1 MSYKNARK
9 QGTDALLDFRFLY
22 RRIVK
27 NALLILMCA
36 CLAGVGAYIVL
47 DCFMKDTYT
56 VSANLYVIPRDNV
69 AGKMN
74 AYNMKAAMQR
84 NANVLNSDTLL
95 DQISKA
101 EKVSG
106 ELSAEIVPNSNIIT
120 MQASASTAEN
130 ACRLL
135 KAGLESY
142 PTLSGYSE
150 SGYLLKNL
158 SNISEESIIVPKDQT
173 LLYALVVAL
182 LVLAA
187 GFGLIGCMCV
197 FSDRIYSTEQ
207 AEALLDMDTMGFLP
221 YIRKK
226 KDQKAILI
234 SDERTD
240 GNYNESVDQVV
251 TELYRKMQ
259 EKQRKVLMV
268 TGMKENDGKSTIAVN
283 IALNL
288 MQRGKKVV
296 LVDCDMRRPAA
307 AKIFD
312 RTGER
317 KKQLSLYL
325 KGKRTIEEV
334 MEKEKVNSEEL
345 SCVFQKKAIANPDRL
360 LAGETFQEMLNY
372 LREKFD
378 CVILDTPPLGI
389 VRDAEVVAER
399 ADAVLMVMRQDE
411 DHAAAL
417 NDMID
422 MLEDMGTEVIG
433 GILNMAKGESLSG
446 NGYYGYKKYYS
457 SSKRT

>member
-1 MSYKNARK
+1 
-9 QGTDALLDFRFLY
+9 
-22 RRIVK
+22 
-27 NALLILMCA
+27 MCA
-36 CLAGVGAYIVL
+36 CLTGVGAYIIL
-47 DCFMKDTYT
+47 DYIMKDTYT

-74 AYNMKAAMQR
+74 EYNIKAAMQR
-84 NANVLNSDTLL
+84 SVNVLNSDTLL
-95 DQISKA
+95 DQIAKT
-101 EKVSG
+101 EKIPG
-106 ELSAEIVPNSNIIT
+106 QLSAEIVSNSNIIT
-120 MQASASTAEN
+120 MRASAPTAES
-130 ACRLL
+130 ACKLL
-135 KAGLESY
+135 KAGLETY
-142 PTLSGYSE
+142 PMLSGYFE

-173 LLYALVVAL
+173 LLYALVAAL

-207 AEALLDMDTMGFLP
+207 AEALLDMDMMGFLP

-268 TGMKENDGKSTIAVN
+268 TGMKENDGKSTIAAN

-312 RTGER
+312 CTGER

-325 KGKRTIEEV
+325 KGKRTIEEI
-334 MEKEKVNSEEL
+334 MEKVDGEEL

-372 LREKFD
+372 LRDEYD
-378 CVILDTPPLGI
+378 YVILDTPPLGI

-399 ADAVLMVMRQDE
+399 ADAVLMAIRQDE

-417 NDMID
+417 NDMIN

-457 SSKRT
+457 SSK

>member
-1 MSYKNARK
+1 MSYENTGK
-9 QGTDALLDFRFLY
+9 QETGVLLDFRFLY

-36 CLAGVGAYIVL
+36 CLTGVGAYIIL
-47 DCFMKDTYT
+47 DYIMKDTYT

-74 AYNMKAAMQR
+74 EYNIKAAMQR
-84 NANVLNSDTLL
+84 SVNVLNSDTLL
-95 DQISKA
+95 DQIAKT
-101 EKVSG
+101 EKIPG
-106 ELSAEIVPNSNIIT
+106 QLSAEIVSNSNIIT
-120 MQASASTAEN
+120 MRASAPTAES
-130 ACRLL
+130 ACKLL
-135 KAGLESY
+135 KAGLETY
-142 PTLSGYSE
+142 PMLSGYFE

-158 SNISEESIIVPKDQT
+158 SNISKESIIVPQNQT
-173 LLYALVVAL
+173 LLYALAAAL
-182 LVLAA
+182 FVLVA
-187 GFGLIGCMCV
+187 GFGLIGCMCL
-197 FSDRIYSTEQ
+197 FSDYIYSTEQ
-207 AEALLDMDTMGFLP
+207 ADALLDMDMIGSLP

-268 TGMKENDGKSTIAVN
+268 TGMKENDGKSTIAAN

-288 MQRGKKVV
+288 MQRGKEVV

-312 RTGER
+312 CTGER

-334 MEKEKVNSEEL
+334 MEKVNGEEL

-372 LREKFD
+372 LRDEYD
-378 CVILDTPPLGI
+378 YVILDTPPLGI

-399 ADAVLMVMRQDE
+399 ADAVLMVIRQDE

-457 SSKRT
+457 SSK

>member
-1 MSYKNARK
+1 MSYENTGK
-9 QGTDALLDFRFLY
+9 QETGVLLDFRFLY

-36 CLAGVGAYIVL
+36 CLTGVGAYIIL
-47 DCFMKDTYT
+47 DYIMKDTYT

-74 AYNMKAAMQR
+74 EYNIKAAMQR
-84 NANVLNSDTLL
+84 SVNVLNSDTLL
-95 DQISKA
+95 DQIAKT
-101 EKVSG
+101 EKIPG
-106 ELSAEIVPNSNIIT
+106 QLSAEIVSNSNIIT
-120 MQASASTAEN
+120 MRASAPTAES
-130 ACRLL
+130 ACKLL
-135 KAGLESY
+135 KAGLETY
-142 PTLSGYSE
+142 PMLSGYFE

-173 LLYALVVAL
+173 LLYALVAAL

-207 AEALLDMDTMGFLP
+207 AEALLDMDMMGFLP

-268 TGMKENDGKSTIAVN
+268 TGMKENDGKSTIAAN

-312 RTGER
+312 CTGER

-325 KGKRTIEEV
+325 KGKRTIEEI
-334 MEKEKVNSEEL
+334 MEKVDGEEL

-372 LREKFD
+372 LRDEYD
-378 CVILDTPPLGI
+378 YVILDTPPLGI

-399 ADAVLMVMRQDE
+399 ADAVLMAIRQDE

-457 SSKRT
+457 SSK

>member
-1 MSYKNARK
+1 MSYENTGK
-9 QGTDALLDFRFLY
+9 QGAAALLDFRFLY
-22 RRIVK
+22 RRIMK
-27 NALLILMCA
+27 NVMLILMCA
-36 CLAGVGAYIVL
+36 CLAGVGAYIIL
-47 DCFMKDTYT
+47 DHVMKDTYT

-84 NANVLNSDTLL
+84 NVNVLNSDTLR
-95 DQISKA
+95 DQIAKS

-106 ELSAEIVPNSNIIT
+106 QLSAEIVPNSNIIT
-120 MQASASTAEN
+120 MRASASTAEN

-142 PTLSGYSE
+142 PTLSSYFE

-158 SNISEESIIVPKDQT
+158 SNISEESIMVPTDQT
-173 LLYALVVAL
+173 LLYAFAAAF
-182 LVLAA
+182 LVLVA
-187 GFGLIGCMCV
+187 GLGLIGCMCL

-207 AEALLDMDTMGFLP
+207 AEALLDMDTIGFLP
-221 YIRKK
+221 YVRKK

-234 SDERTD
+234 SDKRTD
-240 GNYNESVDQVV
+240 GSYNEAVDQVV

-259 EKQRKVLMV
+259 ERQRKVLMV

-288 MQRGKKVV
+288 LQRGKKVA

-312 RTGER
+312 CTGER
-317 KKQLSLYL
+317 RKQLSLYL
-325 KGKRTIEEV
+325 KGKRTLEEV
-334 MEKEKVNSEEL
+334 MEKVMVNGREL
-345 SCVFQKKAIANPDRL
+345 ACVFQKKAIANPDRL
-360 LAGETFQEMLNY
+360 LAGQSFQEMLGY
-372 LREKFD
+372 LREEFD
-378 CVILDTPPLGI
+378 YVILDTPPMGI
-389 VRDAEVVAER
+389 VRDAEVVAGW
-399 ADAVLMVMRQDE
+399 ADMVLMVMRQDD

-422 MLEDMGTEVIG
+422 MLEDTGTEVIG
-433 GILNMAKGESLSG
+433 GILNMAKGERLSG

-457 SSKRT
+457 SSK

>member
-1 MSYKNARK
+1 MSYENTGK
-9 QGTDALLDFRFLY
+9 QGAAALLDFRFLY
-22 RRIVK
+22 RRIMK
-27 NALLILMCA
+27 NVMLILMCA
-36 CLAGVGAYIVL
+36 CLAGVGAYIIL
-47 DCFMKDTYT
+47 DHVMKDTYT

-74 AYNMKAAMQR
+74 EYNMKVAMQR
-84 NANVLNSDTLL
+84 NVNVLNSDTLL
-95 DQISKA
+95 DQIAKA
-101 EKVSG
+101 EKISG
-106 ELSAEIVPNSNIIT
+106 QLSAEIVPNSNIIT
-120 MQASASTAEN
+120 MRASAPTAES
-130 ACRLL
+130 ACRIL
-135 KAGLESY
+135 KAGLETY
-142 PTLSGYSE
+142 PTLSGYFE

-158 SNISEESIIVPKDQT
+158 SNISKESIAASKAQT
-173 LLYALVVAL
+173 LWYAFAAAF

-187 GFGLIGCMCV
+187 GLGLIGCMCL
-197 FSDRIYSTEQ
+197 FSDRVYSTEQ

-221 YIRKK
+221 YVRKK

-234 SDERTD
+234 SDKRTD
-240 GNYNESVDQVV
+240 GSYNEAVDQVV

-288 MQRGKKVV
+288 VQRGKKVV

-312 RTGER
+312 YTGER

-334 MEKEKVNSEEL
+334 MEKVKGNGREL
-345 SCVFQKKAIANPDRL
+345 ACVFQKKAIANPDRL
-360 LAGETFQEMLNY
+360 LAGESFQEMLNY

-378 CVILDTPPLGI
+378 YVILDTPPLGI
-389 VRDAEVVAER
+389 VRDAEVVAEQ

-411 DHAAAL
+411 DHVAAL

-433 GILNMAKGESLSG
+433 GILNMAKGECLSG
-446 NGYYGYKKYYS
+446 NGYYGYKNYYS

>member
-1 MSYKNARK
+1 MSYENVRK
-9 QGTDALLDFRFLY
+9 QGIDTLLDFRFLY
-22 RRIVK
+22 RRIMK
-27 NALLILMCA
+27 NVLLILMCA
-36 CLAGVGAYIVL
+36 CLAGVGAYIIL
-47 DCFMKDTYT
+47 DYIMKDTYT

-74 AYNMKAAMQR
+74 EYNIKAAMQR
-84 NANVLNSDTLL
+84 SVNVLNSDTLL
-95 DQISKA
+95 DQIAKT
-101 EKVSG
+101 EKIPG
-106 ELSAEIVPNSNIIT
+106 QLSAEIVSNSNIIT
-120 MQASASTAEN
+120 MRASAPTAES
-130 ACRLL
+130 ACKLL
-135 KAGLESY
+135 KAGLETY
-142 PTLSGYSE
+142 PMLSGYFE

-158 SNISEESIIVPKDQT
+158 SNISEESITVPTDQT
-173 LLYALVVAL
+173 LLYALAAAL

-207 AEALLDMDTMGFLP
+207 ADALLDMDTMGFLP
-221 YIRKK
+221 YVRKK
-226 KDQKAILI
+226 KNQKAILI

-240 GNYNESVDQVV
+240 GSYNESVDQVV

-259 EKQRKVLMV
+259 EKQHKVLMV
-268 TGMKENDGKSTIAVN
+268 TSMKENDGKSTIAAN

-296 LVDCDMRRPAA
+296 LVDCDMRRPVA

-312 RTGER
+312 CTGER

-325 KGKRTIEEV
+325 KGKRTIEEI
-334 MEKEKVNSEEL
+334 MEKVDGEEL

-372 LREKFD
+372 LRDEYD
-378 CVILDTPPLGI
+378 YVILDTPPLGI

-399 ADAVLMVMRQDE
+399 ADAVLMAIRQDE

-457 SSKRT
+457 SSK

>member
-1 MSYKNARK
+1 MSYENTGK
-9 QGTDALLDFRFLY
+9 QETGVLLDFRFLY

-36 CLAGVGAYIVL
+36 CLTGVGAYIIL
-47 DCFMKDTYT
+47 DYIMKDTYT

-74 AYNMKAAMQR
+74 EYNIKAAMQR
-84 NANVLNSDTLL
+84 SVNVLNSDTLL
-95 DQISKA
+95 DQIAKT
-101 EKVSG
+101 EKIPG
-106 ELSAEIVPNSNIIT
+106 QLSAEIVSNSNIIT
-120 MQASASTAEN
+120 MRASAPTAES
-130 ACRLL
+130 ACKLL
-135 KAGLESY
+135 KAGLETY
-142 PTLSGYSE
+142 PMLSGYFE

-173 LLYALVVAL
+173 LLYALVAAL

-207 AEALLDMDTMGFLP
+207 AEALLDMDMMGFLP

-268 TGMKENDGKSTIAVN
+268 TGMKENDGKSTIAAN

-312 RTGER
+312 CTGER
-317 KKQLSLYL
+317 KKRLSLYL
-325 KGKRTIEEV
+325 KGKRTIEEI
-334 MEKEKVNSEEL
+334 MEKVDGEEL

-372 LREKFD
+372 LRDEYD
-378 CVILDTPPLGI
+378 YVILDTPPLGI

-399 ADAVLMVMRQDE
+399 ADAVLMAIRQDE

-457 SSKRT
+457 SSK

>member
-1 MSYKNARK
+1 MSYENTGK
-9 QGTDALLDFRFLY
+9 QETGVLLDFRFLY

-36 CLAGVGAYIVL
+36 CLTGVGAYIIL
-47 DCFMKDTYT
+47 DYIMKDTYT

-74 AYNMKAAMQR
+74 EYNIKAAMQR
-84 NANVLNSDTLL
+84 SVNVLNSDTLL
-95 DQISKA
+95 DQIAKT
-101 EKVSG
+101 EKIPG
-106 ELSAEIVPNSNIIT
+106 QLSAEIVSNSNIIT
-120 MQASASTAEN
+120 MRASAPTAES
-130 ACRLL
+130 ACKLL
-135 KAGLESY
+135 KAGLETY
-142 PTLSGYSE
+142 PMLSGYFE

-158 SNISEESIIVPKDQT
+158 SNISKESIIVPQNQT
-173 LLYALVVAL
+173 PLYALAAAL
-182 LVLAA
+182 FVLVA
-187 GFGLIGCMCV
+187 GFGLIGCMCL
-197 FSDRIYSTEQ
+197 FSDCIYSTEQ
-207 AEALLDMDTMGFLP
+207 ADALLDMDMIGFLP

-268 TGMKENDGKSTIAVN
+268 TGMKENDGKSTIAAN

-312 RTGER
+312 CTGER

-325 KGKRTIEEV
+325 KGKSTIEEI
-334 MEKEKVNSEEL
+334 MEKVNGEEL

-372 LREKFD
+372 LRDEYD
-378 CVILDTPPLGI
+378 YVILDTPPLGI

-399 ADAVLMVMRQDE
+399 ADAVLMAIRQDE

-457 SSKRT
+457 SSK

>member
-1 MSYKNARK
+1 MSYENAGK
-9 QGTDALLDFRFLY
+9 QETGVLLDFRFLY
-22 RRIVK
+22 RRIMK
-27 NALLILMCA
+27 NVMLILMCA
-36 CLAGVGAYIVL
+36 CLAGVGAYIIL
-47 DCFMKDTYT
+47 DYIMKDTYT
-56 VSANLYVIPRDNV
+56 VSANLYVIPRNNV

-74 AYNMKAAMQR
+74 EYNMKAAMQR
-84 NANVLNSDTLL
+84 NVNVLNSDTLL
-95 DQISKA
+95 NQIAKA

-106 ELSAEIVPNSNIIT
+106 QLSAEIVPNSNIIT

-142 PTLSGYSE
+142 PSLSGYFE

-158 SNISEESIIVPKDQT
+158 SNISEESITVPTDQT
-173 LLYALVVAL
+173 LLYALAAAL

-207 AEALLDMDTMGFLP
+207 ADALLDMDTMGFLP
-221 YIRKK
+221 YVRKK
-226 KDQKAILI
+226 KNQKAILI

-240 GNYNESVDQVV
+240 GSYNESVDQVV

-259 EKQRKVLMV
+259 EKQHRVLMI

-288 MQRGKKVV
+288 IQRGKKVV

-312 RTGER
+312 CTGER

-334 MEKEKVNSEEL
+334 MEKVKGNGREL

-378 CVILDTPPLGI
+378 YVILDTPPLGI

-422 MLEDMGTEVIG
+422 MLEDMGTEMIG
-433 GILNMAKGESLSG
+433 GILNMVKGESLSG

-457 SSKRT
+457 SSK

>member
-1 MSYKNARK
+1 
-9 QGTDALLDFRFLY
+9 
-22 RRIVK
+22 
-27 NALLILMCA
+27 MCA

-158 SNISEESIIVPKDQT
+158 RNATKSITKITNI
-173 LLYALVVAL
+173 LYALVVAL

-226 KDQKAILI
+226 K
-234 SDERTD
+234 S
-240 GNYNESVDQVV
+240 
-251 TELYRKMQ
+251 RKQ
-259 EKQRKVLMV
+259 
-268 TGMKENDGKSTIAVN
+268 
-283 IALNL
+283 
-288 MQRGKKVV
+288 
-296 LVDCDMRRPAA
+296 
-307 AKIFD
+307 F
-312 RTGER
+312 
-317 KKQLSLYL
+317 
-325 KGKRTIEEV
+325 
-334 MEKEKVNSEEL
+334 
-345 SCVFQKKAIANPDRL
+345 
-360 LAGETFQEMLNY
+360 
-372 LREKFD
+372 
-378 CVILDTPPLGI
+378 
-389 VRDAEVVAER
+389 
-399 ADAVLMVMRQDE
+399 
-411 DHAAAL
+411 
-417 NDMID
+417 
-422 MLEDMGTEVIG
+422 
-433 GILNMAKGESLSG
+433 
-446 NGYYGYKKYYS
+446 
-457 SSKRT
+457 